1 MSATISLVSSVSF
14 VSFVSNVR
22 DFAFVPLVSSVLK
35 LSPRTANIQPLNPF
49 VKSLNQLF
57 FLNFLESHSA
67 YRSRRCHTVTQSH
80 SHTVTGGGG
89 CVTNVTKCDERETV
103 DGFNELN
110 GSDELNEFNGS
121 NGSDGFNEFNGSNG
135 LNGAAAANTACPAQE
150 HLSHLSHLT
159 QTTHP
164 TQPTQIPEPPH
175 IHDMFP
181 DIKPQQSMTT
191 RGK

>member
-1 MSATISLVSSVSF
+1 MSATISLVSSVSS

-22 DFAFVPLVSSVLK
+22 DFALVPVVQNSLLSLWSLPSLN

-49 VKSLNQLF
+49 IKSLNQLF

-89 CVTNVTKCDERETV
+89 YVTNVTKCDERETV

-121 NGSDGFNEFNGSNG
+121 DG
-135 LNGAAAANTACPAQE
+135 LNGAAAAACPAQE
-150 HLSHLSHLT
+150 HLSHLSHQSHLS
-159 QTTHP
+159 HP
-164 TQPTQIPEPPH
+164 TQPTQTPEPPH

-181 DIKPQQSMTT
+181 DIKPQQSVTT